1 LNNTMIDTGK
11 KMAVDVAIA
20 AGGITGGLTLD
31 QFLGRSVALLSCV
44 LLLIRIWKALRTQKE
59 KDENE

>member
-1 LNNTMIDTGK
+1 
-11 KMAVDVAIA
+11 MAVDVAIA

-44 LLLIRIWKALRTQKE
+44 LLIIRIWKALRTQKE